1 MEEKGDCMCK
11 CNCVSKVIVYGS
23 IKLYSSERRLRRV
36 VLGGGYSGE
45 TAECGAKRHTES
57 VESIKS

>member
-1 MEEKGDCMCK
+1 MQLCVESNRVWKYKAVSVGEKIAKG
-11 CNCVSKVIVYGS
+11 CV
-23 IKLYSSERRLRRV
+23 
-36 VLGGGYSGE
+36 GGYSGE